1 MQCKIADLTVDVPE
15 TGGLAPRCQEY
26 LCDKSNGADIIIRTD
41 LYNRDLYRK
50 GISENTLAYMESA
63 RQFYGSLLNYDGFY
77 LHSSALELDG
87 KVYLFSGH
95 SGVGK
100 STHARLWM
108 QMHGDKCRIIN
119 DDKPA
124 LRYMDGHWIAY
135 GTPWCGKDGINQN
148 RKAPLAG
155 ICFLKQSDRNHIR
168 QLEYVEAIQKI
179 LPQTIYRFKYMEKLD
194 LLLGHIEYLVREIP
208 IFELENRP
216 EPEAA
221 ILSYETMSQ
230 KAKEMGL

>member
-1 MQCKIADLTVDVPE
+1 MLYKIADLIVEVPE
-15 TGGLAPRCQEY
+15 VGGLASRCQDY
-26 LCDKSNGADIIIRTD
+26 LWNGENGADITIRTE
-41 LYNRDLYRK
+41 LYDATKYQP
-50 GISENTLAYMESA
+50 GISENSLAYMEAA
-63 RQFYGSLLNYDGFY
+63 RQFYAYLLNYGGFY
-77 LHSSALELDG
+77 LHSSAIEVDG

-100 STHARLWM
+100 STHSGLWK
-108 QMHGDKCRIIN
+108 QVYGEECRVIN

-124 LRYMDGHWIAY
+124 LRCVDGQWTAY

-155 ICFLKQSDRNHIR
+155 ICFLKQSDKNRIR
-168 QLEYVEAIQKI
+168 RLSYVEATQRI
-179 LPQTIYRFKYMEKLD
+179 LPQTIYKFKNHEKLD
-194 LLLGHIEYLVREIP
+194 LLLGYIDNLVRAIP

-221 ILSYETMSQ
+221 ILSYETMVRT
-230 KAKEMGL
+230 AKEMGL